1 MLRTQSKPSNE
12 LYLVNFIAFVAGS
25 IIKAVNDNAANEF
38 AVQQIYFVDKFV
50 NWDFYIGLVCH
61 FIFINGII

>member
-1 MLRTQSKPSNE
+1 MLNQREMGGGEMLRTQSKPSNE

-50 NWDFYIGLVCH
+50 N
-61 FIFINGII
+61 